1 MSEVS
6 FKLKGNES
14 FNIREGW
21 LNKGIEAIREDPTV
35 FTQSTAMDTLGV
47 GSKMVKSIRFW
58 MQATGLAE
66 ETRGTGKRR
75 QNLTEDFGKIIA
87 ENDPYF
93 EDVATLWLIHSKI
106 IARKLIILCSR
117 NSSCTHHVSIMHC
130 SRGSSWND
138 HVATIYWS
146 RD

>member
-35 FTQSTAMDTLGV
+35 FTQPTAMDILGV

-66 ETRGTGKRR
+66 ETRGAGKRR
-75 QNLTEDFGKIIA
+75 QNLTEDFGEIIA
-87 ENDPYF
+87 EKDPYF

-106 IARKLIILCSR
+106 IARKDLCTAWYLLSVCMSKR
-117 NSSCTHHVSIMHC
+117 I
-130 SRGSSWND
+130 
-138 HVATIYWS
+138 
-146 RD
+146 

>member
-58 MQATGLAE
+58 IF
-66 ETRGTGKRR
+66 R
-75 QNLTEDFGKIIA
+75 
-87 ENDPYF
+87 
-93 EDVATLWLIHSKI
+93 S
-106 IARKLIILCSR
+106 
-117 NSSCTHHVSIMHC
+117 
-130 SRGSSWND
+130 
-138 HVATIYWS
+138 
-146 RD
+146 